1 MVNRLRALNTQKEE
15 DEITIR
21 NPEYMM
27 TSMLQ
32 DQLLKQKDEEVSKD
46 FQDMVVM
53 AQKVSQR
60 MAQLKQRVKILTK
73 ATTVVDSDEDSFKT
87 ENTEEEKDDEFDRH
101 AKMEIL
107 DDLITDA
114 QKTKNAAKHGYHIT
128 PK

>member
-53 AQKVSQR
+53 A
-60 MAQLKQRVKILTK
+60 
-73 ATTVVDSDEDSFKT
+73 
-87 ENTEEEKDDEFDRH
+87 
-101 AKMEIL
+101 
-107 DDLITDA
+107 
-114 QKTKNAAKHGYHIT
+114 
-128 PK
+128 